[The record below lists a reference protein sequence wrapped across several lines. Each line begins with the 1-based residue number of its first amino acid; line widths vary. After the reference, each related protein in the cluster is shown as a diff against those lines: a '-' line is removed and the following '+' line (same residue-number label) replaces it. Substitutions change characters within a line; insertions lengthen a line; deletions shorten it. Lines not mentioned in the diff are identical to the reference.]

1 MKIIN
6 IIFAVLIGLCITSSG
21 LFSQQFT
28 IKFATLAPDG
38 STWMNVMKEYDQAI
52 RTESNGALGFKIYAG
67 GVQGDEKDVLRK
79 IKVGQLHSA
88 GITGV
93 GMTSIAPKTRILDTP
108 FLFKSY
114 DEVDYITGLIGD
126 ELNQAFED
134 GGFVNL
140 GWAEVGWTYVF
151 SNTPV
156 RTPEELRKVKMWMW
170 EGDPVAEAMFKVIG
184 VNPIPL
190 SVTDVLTSL
199 QTNLIDAVY
208 APPLVAISM
217 QWFTRL
223 KYMNHMPLADA
234 AGAVVISKKKFD
246 ELPPELQKILVR
258 NGKKFMQKLTRL
270 SREDNAKALTTL
282 TQNGITITER
292 PSPEAQKRY
301 DEIGTNGRQL
311 LVGTLYS
318 QDLLH
323 RVEQALVEYR
333 SHNPSK

>member
-1 MKIIN
+1 LKIIN
-6 IIFAVLIGLCITSSG
+6 IIIAVLIGLCITCSE
-21 LFSQQFT
+21 LFSQQYT
-28 IKFATLAPDG
+28 IKFATLAPEG

-52 RTESNGALGFKIYAG
+52 RAESNGAMGFKIYAG

-93 GMTSIAPKTRILDTP
+93 GMTSIAPKARILDTP

-156 RTPEELRKVKMWMW
+156 RTPEDLRKVKMWMW
-170 EGDPVAEAMFKVIG
+170 EGDPIAEAMFKAIG

-223 KYMNHMPLADA
+223 KYMNQMPLADA

-258 NGKKFMQKLTRL
+258 NGKKFMQKLTLL

-282 TQNGITITER
+282 TQNGITLTER
-292 PSPEAQKRY
+292 PSPETQKRY

-311 LVGTLYS
+311 LVGKLYS
-318 QDLLH
+318 EDLLH
-323 RVEQALVEYR
+323 RVEQALAEYR
-333 SHNPSK
+333 SHNPAK